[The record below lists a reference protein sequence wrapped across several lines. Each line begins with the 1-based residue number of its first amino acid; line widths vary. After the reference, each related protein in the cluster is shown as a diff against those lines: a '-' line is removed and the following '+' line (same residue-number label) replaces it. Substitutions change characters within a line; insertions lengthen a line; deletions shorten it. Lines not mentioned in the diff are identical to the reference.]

1 MAKNT
6 TYNNFIER
14 YIKNLPS
21 GFKWQ
26 TTPLQVYPLEFIS
39 NYLILPT
46 PLLQADY
53 HFIVYLNE
61 GRFDHQIGIE
71 NYDVKASS
79 ILYVPEGEVFS
90 IKSKQD
96 EISGF
101 FILIEKRAISSTL
114 NIVELSDLLAIQ
126 TVINLNAD
134 DNQWIDTIC
143 GLLFKEVSSNNPNR
157 KIGTGLLQALLHK
170 LIDLSKGKK
179 AISRQN
185 EIANN
190 FKQLL
195 NRHFKEHKLVQF
207 YAEELCVS
215 ENYLNRCVKARYN
228 KSCKQVIQE
237 TIILQS
243 QILMLENSKDI
254 SEICFQIGF
263 ENPSHFSRVFKKVT
277 GQTPSEFKKQVMHGL
292 S

>member
-6 TYNNFIER
+6 TYNNFIEK
-14 YIKNLPS
+14 YIKNLPP

-26 TTPLQVYPLEFIS
+26 TTPIQVYPLGFIS

-53 HFIVYLNE
+53 YHIVYLNK
-61 GRFDHQIGIE
+61 GRVNRQIGIE
-71 NYDVKASS
+71 NYDVNAPS
-79 ILYVPEGEVFS
+79 ILYVPEGEAFS
-90 IKSKQD
+90 INSMQD
-96 EISGF
+96 GLSGY
-101 FILIEKRAISSTL
+101 FILIEKRAISS
-114 NIVELSDLLAIQ
+114 IVSKVELSDLLAIQ
-126 TVINLNAD
+126 TVIYLNAH

-143 GLLFKEVSSNNPNR
+143 GLLFKEVSSSTANR

-170 LIDLSKGKK
+170 LIDLSNVKRT
-179 AISRQN
+179 ISRQN

-195 NRHFKEHKLVQF
+195 NKHFKEHKLVQF
-207 YAEELCVS
+207 YAEELGVS
-215 ENYLNRCVKARYN
+215 VNYLNRCVKARYN

-237 TIILQS
+237 TVILQS
-243 QILMLENSKDI
+243 QILMFESSRNI
-254 SEICFQIGF
+254 SGICFQIGF
-263 ENPSHFSRVFKKVT
+263 EDPSYFSRVFKKVT
-277 GQTPSEFKKQVMHGL
+277 GQTPSEFKKQIMHGL